1 MEADMLKKLV
11 KYGNSNA
18 LVLDRPI
25 LELLSIGE
33 GSLVKLHTDGK
44 SLIITPHQAEESVQP
59 FSTGMEMLQEA
70 VIARSKEQIK
80 EWQANPVTN
89 KQLEECGPG
98 SETVAQLTEL
108 FKPIMEKYRTDFAFL
123 QTEAFAQDI
132 EALGEK
138 YQSDKTSPEY
148 LKEFFAI
155 RLKHAPR
162 LADMDKEM
170 AEAQEKIMKIQEKA
184 NSSKNS

>member
-1 MEADMLKKLV
+1 MLKKLV

-44 SLIITPHQAEESVQP
+44 SLIITPHQAETSTQP

-70 VIARSKEQIK
+70 VIARSKEQMK
-80 EWQANPVTN
+80 KWQEGPVTN
-89 KQLEECGPG
+89 KQLEECKPE
-98 SETVAQLTEL
+98 SETFAQLTAS
-108 FKPIMEKYRTDFAFL
+108 FSSIMEKYRADVELL

-132 EALGEK
+132 DALSEK
-138 YQSDKTSPEY
+138 YQNDKTSPEY
-148 LKEFFAI
+148 LKEFFAL

-170 AEAQEKIMKIQEKA
+170 AEAAEKSTFNTPK
-184 NSSKNS
+184 